1 MVFLNLQYPIL
12 FGTGVPDKE
21 MGNKKF
27 QEVMAWVTD
36 FIKPTGYV
44 AGTNHLTVGYPTV
57 TKKITKT
64 EFWYSTSQNIEVGA

>member
-27 QEVMAWVTD
+27 QEVTD

-44 AGTNHLTVGYPTV
+44 AGTNHLTVADIAFLST
-57 TKKITKT
+57 
-64 EFWYSTSQNIEVGA
+64 YS